1 MQRGI
6 LRTWKDDRGFGFIES
21 SVGKRRI
28 FLHITAIRESSHRP
42 QVGDVIYFHL
52 ERDEQG
58 RLRASNAWFET
69 DRPKPPIQS
78 PVVSKKAPKYQSSFS
93 PAPALLSILPMWG
106 AFDFMFRTRNAFPAL
121 AYIALGILTFLLYR
135 EDKNRAVS
143 KAWRIPEAQLH
154 LSELFGGWIGALVA
168 QQVFRHK
175 TRKTSYQLVFCSIV
189 ALHSIFWFDW
199 LFLGRN
205 LAKSFM

>member
-1 MQRGI
+1 MQKGI
-6 LRTWKDDRGFGFIES
+6 LTTWKDDRGFGFIES

-52 ERDEQG
+52 ERDEG

-69 DRPKPPIQS
+69 DRPKPAFKS
-78 PVVSKKAPKYQSSFS
+78 PVASKKAPKYQSSFS
-93 PAPALLSILPMWG
+93 PAPALLCIPPMWG
-106 AFDFMFRTRNAFPAL
+106 AIDFMLRTRNAFPVL
-121 AYIALGILTFLLYR
+121 AYIAVGIFTFVLYS

-154 LSELFGGWIGALVA
+154 LCELFGGWIGALIA

-189 ALHSIFWFDW
+189 VLHLIFWFDW
-199 LFLGRN
+199 LFLGKN